1 MADHDKEDA
10 MNEHIG
16 GCHCGNIRLRFSTE
30 LDPSQI
36 EVRACQCSFCVKHGS
51 RAVADPDGRLTVS
64 VEDEARLHRY
74 RFGLRTADYLICRD
88 CGVYVAAV
96 TTHDGDPRAIVI
108 VNALDDRLQ
117 FSREPVAVDYD
128 AESRESRIA
137 RRQARWMRVEIRSA
151 F

>member
-1 MADHDKEDA
+1 
-10 MNEHIG
+10 MNEHGG

-36 EVRACQCSFCVKHGS
+36 EVRACQCDFCIKHGS
-51 RAVADPDGRLTVS
+51 RAIADPDGRLIVA

-96 TTHDGDPRAIVI
+96 TSDDRKPRAIVI
-108 VNALDDRLQ
+108 VNALDDRSL
-117 FSREPVAVDYD
+117 FVCEPVAVDYD
-128 AESRESRIA
+128 AESREGRVA
-137 RRQARWMRVEIRSA
+137 RRRARWMPVKIL
-151 F
+151 